1 MKKIFLLA
9 TLTINAHALEDKAF
23 NKALGKLRTAQKL
36 GHCLDEAKHYADS
49 IRQGNDDSAALDSCL
64 KQAKRFERLKKV
76 GF

>member
-1 MKKIFLLA
+1 MKRLFFIALIS
-9 TLTINAHALEDKAF
+9 INAHALEDKAF

-64 KQAKRFERLKKV
+64 KTAKRLERLKKA